1 MLLYP
6 NIKYILDI
14 LMSEN
19 VTKIEIN
26 NKTVISY

>member
-19 VTKIEIN
+19 VTKIDIN